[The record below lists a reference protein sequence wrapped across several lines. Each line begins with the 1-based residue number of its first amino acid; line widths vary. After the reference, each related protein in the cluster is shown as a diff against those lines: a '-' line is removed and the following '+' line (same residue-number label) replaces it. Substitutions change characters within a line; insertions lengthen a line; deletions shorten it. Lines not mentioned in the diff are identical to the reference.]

1 MINKKMGRL
10 WMLSK
15 SESPGALYGTKLELP
30 LFSKTNRA
38 ARRLQEREERRAE
51 RKASR
56 KARKN
61 K

>member
-38 ARRLQEREERRAE
+38 ARRLLEREERREE
-51 RKASR
+51 R
-56 KARKN
+56 
-61 K
+61 